1 MDDID
6 NFHYNYISE
15 RTEDPTVFLAKN
27 IHKNCKS
34 TSANLNV
41 RCCDVKG
48 VSFSVK
54 KGNIFI
60 VLSIAEI

>member
-6 NFHYNYISE
+6 NFYYNYISE

-41 RCCDVKG
+41 CCDVKG
-48 VSFSVK
+48 VNFSVR
-54 KGNIFI
+54 KGNIFKI
-60 VLSIAEI
+60 LSMALI